1 MKWIILIPLMS
12 LAFAQP
18 AQQVVND
25 DNFYGAIFKG
35 MHLVRFTSEWSDD
48 NKQNFYQ
55 GKFIVDG
62 DSAHMG
68 TQMMILPSKKVP
80 KVVRELRLRNF
91 PSVVLFKNGKK
102 VKVWKA
108 NFDGKLE
115 LSTEQVKKSINW
127 HSKGTV
133 Y

>member
-1 MKWIILIPLMS
+1 MRWLLLLS
-12 LAFAQP
+12 LAFSQ
-18 AQQVVND
+18 QQVTD
-25 DNFYGAIFKG
+25 TNFYGVIYKG
-35 MHLVRFTSEWSDD
+35 MHLVRFTAEWSED

-68 TQMMILPSKKVP
+68 TQMMIIPSKKVP
-80 KVVRELRLRNF
+80 ETARKLRLRNF

-115 LSTEQVKKSINW
+115 LTTDDVKKSIDW
-127 HSKGTV
+127 YSRQK
-133 Y
+133 

>member
-1 MKWIILIPLMS
+1 MKWLLLLS

-18 AQQVVND
+18 VQQEIND
-25 DNFYGAIFKG
+25 DNFYGVIYKG

-91 PSVVLFKNGKK
+91 PSVVLFKDGKK

-108 NFDGKLE
+108 DFDGKLE
-115 LSTEQVKKSINW
+115 LSTDAVKKAINW
-127 HSKGTV
+127 HATGKV

>member
-1 MKWIILIPLMS
+1 MKWLLLLMS
-12 LAFAQP
+12 FVFAQP

-25 DNFYGAIFKG
+25 DNFNGVIFQG
-35 MHLVRFTSEWSDD
+35 MWLVRFTSSWSTDS
-48 NKQNFYQ
+48 KQNFYI
-55 GKFIVDG
+55 GEFIVEG

-80 KVVRELRLRNF
+80 EVVRKLRLRNF
-91 PSVVLFKNGKK
+91 PSVVLFKDGKK

-108 NFDGKLE
+108 DFDGKLE
-115 LSTEQVKKSINW
+115 MTTEEVRKAINW

>member
-1 MKWIILIPLMS
+1 MKWLLLLS
-12 LAFAQP
+12 LALGQP
-18 AQQVVND
+18 VQQEVND
-25 DNFYGAIFKG
+25 ANFYGVIYKG

-62 DSAHMG
+62 DSAYMG

-80 KVVRELRLRNF
+80 EVVRKLRLRNF
-91 PSVVLFKNGKK
+91 PSVVLFKDGKK

-115 LSTEQVKKSINW
+115 LSTDEVKKAINW
-127 HSKGTV
+127 HSTVLKG

>member
-1 MKWIILIPLMS
+1 MRLLLLLS
-12 LAFAQP
+12 LAFG
-18 AQQVVND
+18 QQQITD
-25 DNFYGAIFKG
+25 TNFYGVIYKG
-35 MHLVRFTSEWSDD
+35 MHLVRFTAEWSED

-68 TQMMILPSKKVP
+68 TQMMIIPSKKIP
-80 KVVRELRLRNF
+80 ETVRKLRLRNF

-115 LSTEQVKKSINW
+115 LTTDDVKKSIDW
-127 HSKGTV
+127 YSRQK
-133 Y
+133 

>member
-1 MKWIILIPLMS
+1 MRWLLLLS
-12 LAFAQP
+12 LAFSQ
-18 AQQVVND
+18 QQVTD
-25 DNFYGAIFKG
+25 TNFYGVIYKG
-35 MHLVRFTSEWSDD
+35 MHLVRFTAEWSED

-68 TQMMILPSKKVP
+68 TQMMIIPSRKVP
-80 KVVRELRLRNF
+80 ETARKLRLRNF
-91 PSVVLFKNGKK
+91 PSVVLFKDGKK

-115 LSTEQVKKSINW
+115 LTTDDVKKSIDW
-127 HSKGTV
+127 HSRGND
-133 Y
+133 

>member
-1 MKWIILIPLMS
+1 MKWLILLMS
-12 LAFAQP
+12 FVFAQP
-18 AQQVVND
+18 VQQVVND
-25 DNFYGAIFKG
+25 DNFYGAIYKG
-35 MHLVRFTSEWSDD
+35 MHLVRFTSDWSSEDGS
-48 NKQNFYQ
+48 NFYK
-55 GKFIVDG
+55 GKFIVSG
-62 DSAHMG
+62 DSAYMG
-68 TQMMILPSKKVP
+68 CQMMILPVKKVP
-80 KVVRELRLRNF
+80 DVARKLRLRNF

-115 LSTEQVKKSINW
+115 LTTEEVRKAINW

>member
-1 MKWIILIPLMS
+1 MKWLLLLS

-25 DNFYGAIFKG
+25 DNFNGAIYKG
-35 MHLVRFTSEWSDD
+35 MWLVRFTSSWSTD
-48 NKQNFYQ
+48 NTKNFYI
-55 GKFIVDG
+55 GKFIVEG

-80 KVVRELRLRNF
+80 KIVRELRLRNF
-91 PSVVLFKNGKK
+91 PSVVLFKDGKK

-108 NFDGKLE
+108 DFDGKLE
-115 LSTEQVKKSINW
+115 LSTEQVKKAINW

>member
-1 MKWIILIPLMS
+1 MRWLLLLT
-12 LAFAQP
+12 LAFG
-18 AQQVVND
+18 QQEVND
-25 DNFYGAIFKG
+25 NNFYGAIYKG
-35 MHLVRFTSEWSDD
+35 IHLVRFTSEWSDD

-80 KVVRELRLRNF
+80 QVVRKLRLRNF

-102 VKVWKA
+102 VKMWKA
-108 NFDGKLE
+108 DFDGNLE
-115 LSTEQVKKSINW
+115 LKRDDVIKAINW
-127 HSKGTV
+127 HSRGKV

>member
-1 MKWIILIPLMS
+1 MKWLLLSS
-12 LAFAQP
+12 LVFGQP
-18 AQQVVND
+18 IQQEVND
-25 DNFYGAIFKG
+25 DNFYGAIYKG
-35 MHLVRFTSEWSDD
+35 MHLVRFTADWSDD

-55 GKFIVDG
+55 GKFVIDG

-80 KVVRELRLRNF
+80 QVVRKLRLRNF

-108 NFDGKLE
+108 DFDGNLE
-115 LSTEQVKKSINW
+115 LARDEVEKSINW
-127 HSKGTV
+127 HSKGKDN
-133 Y
+133 

>member
-1 MKWIILIPLMS
+1 MKWLILLMS
-12 LAFAQP
+12 FVFAQP
-18 AQQVVND
+18 VQQVVND
-25 DNFYGAIFKG
+25 DNFYGAIYKG

-68 TQMMILPSKKVP
+68 TQMMILRSKKVP
-80 KVVRELRLRNF
+80 KFVREVRLRNF
-91 PSVVLFKNGKK
+91 PIVVLFNNGKK

-108 NFDGKLE
+108 NFDGELE
-115 LSTEQVKKSINW
+115 LSTDEVKKAINW

>member
-1 MKWIILIPLMS
+1 MKWLLLLS

-18 AQQVVND
+18 VQQEIND
-25 DNFYGAIFKG
+25 DNFYGVIYKG

-68 TQMMILPSKKVP
+68 TQMMIVPVKKVSETAR
-80 KVVRELRLRNF
+80 KLRLRNF
-91 PSVVLFKNGKK
+91 PSVVLFKDGKK

-108 NFDGKLE
+108 DFDGKLE
-115 LSTEQVKKSINW
+115 LSTDQVKKAINW

>member
-1 MKWIILIPLMS
+1 MRLLLLLS
-12 LAFAQP
+12 LAFG
-18 AQQVVND
+18 QQQITDTNL
-25 DNFYGAIFKG
+25 YGVIYKG
-35 MHLVRFTSEWSDD
+35 MHLVRFTAEWSED

-68 TQMMILPSKKVP
+68 TQMMIIPSKKIP
-80 KVVRELRLRNF
+80 ETVRKLRLRNF

-115 LSTEQVKKSINW
+115 LTTDDVKKSIDW
-127 HSKGTV
+127 YSRQK
-133 Y
+133 